1 MCDTVISFACDQLL
15 SLARDHLLP
24 LLKEVTNM
32 IRGVPKEVADMKNEL
47 ESIEDFINNADRLT
61 EAEEDNTRDG
71 IKAKIRQLREASF
84 HIQDVIDEYMI
95 GEGQQPHDPGCA
107 ALLPVTKDFFKTR
120 ILHLQIAYKIQD
132 IKSLVSAMDD
142 TGGKNHGFLQIKSSL
157 TRGSSSSAANENTI
171 LNNLREAPFYIGEA
185 QVVGFEAPRD
195 ELVNLLIDGRKEL
208 TVVSVVGMGGQGKT
222 TLAKQVFDSK
232 EVIGYFDCRVW
243 ITVSRHTVEGL
254 LRDMLQNIYKQ
265 TEEDLPCRISE
276 MDRRSLIDNM
286 RNFLQNKR
294 YIIFFDE
301 VWNEQFWN
309 DIGFSLIDSKKG
321 SRVLITTRKID
332 VAMSCKRSSFF
343 LEVHELK
350 PLSHEKSLELFYKK
364 AFFDLND
371 LNGPCPKNLMNVSS
385 KIVEKC
391 EGLPLAIVAIG
402 GLLSTKERY
411 SHQWERFSENL
422 SSELDNN
429 PSIHVITKILGFSFH
444 DLPYNLKQC
453 FLYFGIFPGNY
464 EVNTM
469 KLIKQWVAEGFVK
482 EETGKT
488 VEEIAEQ
495 YLTELIHR
503 RLVLVSSFSSN
514 SKARSCHVRG
524 LIREMI
530 LDKIQDLSFCNF
542 TQDNE
547 DQSVLS
553 LMTRRLTIS
562 TSSNTLLSRNV
573 ECSNIRSLHVFKN
586 EELPDSFVASIPSK
600 FKLLKVFDFEDVAL
614 HHYVP
619 KNLGDLFHLRYLS
632 FRNTKVRD
640 LPGSIGKLHNL
651 ETLDLRQTMVR
662 KLPKEINKL
671 QKLRHLLAYDMSKGV
686 GYGIQLNDGIGD
698 IASLQMLR
706 EVQADHGGVELITD
720 LERLKQLKMLGL
732 TNVKQEYTEA
742 VCSSINEMQHLEK
755 LYIAAKDK
763 DEVIDFSNFDVSL
776 HKLQKLRLVG
786 KLERFPYWIRE
797 LQNLVKL
804 SLSYSMLT
812 HDPLKSLKDLPN
824 LLCLSI
830 LFCAYE
836 GEHLHFQDEGF
847 KSLKQLVLRRLYNLK
862 SIKIGKG
869 ALSSLEKF
877 KLVNIPQLMEVP
889 SGVYNLPRLVCHI
902 INMTD
907 EFEQSIDRVR
917 GQHRWI
923 IEKVPCVGIVDRSW
937 APENV

>member
-1 MCDTVISFACDQLL
+1 
-15 SLARDHLLP
+15 
-24 LLKEVTNM
+24 M
-32 IRGVPKEVADMKNEL
+32 IRGVPKEVANMKNEL
-47 ESIEDFINNADRLT
+47 ESIEDFINNADRMT

-71 IKAKIRQLREASF
+71 IKVKIRQLREASF
-84 HIQDVIDEYMI
+84 RIQDVIDEYMI
-95 GEGQQPHDPGCA
+95 CEGQQHHDPGCA
-107 ALLPVTKDFFKTR
+107 ALLPEINDFFKTK
-120 ILHLQIAYKIQD
+120 ILCLQIAYKIQD

-185 QVVGFEAPRD
+185 QVVGFEDPRK
-195 ELVNLLIDGRKEL
+195 ELVNLLIEGREEL

-222 TLAKQVFDSK
+222 TLAKIVFDSK
-232 EVIGYFDCRVW
+232 EVIEYFNFRVW
-243 ITVSRHTVEGL
+243 ITVSRHTDEEL

-265 TEEDLPCRISE
+265 TGEDPCEISE
-276 MDRRSLIDNM
+276 MDRKSLIDKV
-286 RNFLQNKR
+286 RDFLQNKR
-294 YIIFFDE
+294 YIILFDE
-301 VWNEQFWN
+301 VWNEQLWN
-309 DIGFSLIDSKKG
+309 DIGFSLIDSKNG

-332 VAMSCKRSSFF
+332 VAVSCKRSSFF

-350 PLSHEKSLELFYKK
+350 PLNHEKSLELFYKK
-364 AFFDLND
+364 AFFDLNG
-371 LNGPCPKNLMNVSS
+371 LCPENLMNVSS

-469 KLIKQWVAEGFVK
+469 RLIKQWVAEGFVK

-514 SKARSCHVRG
+514 SKARSCHVHG

-542 TQDNE
+542 THDNE

-632 FRNTKVRD
+632 FRNTKVRN

-651 ETLDLRQTMVR
+651 ETLDIRQTMVCE
-662 KLPKEINKL
+662 LPKEINKL
-671 QKLRHLLAYDMSKGV
+671 QKLRHLLAYDTSKGV

-698 IASLQMLR
+698 IVSLQTLR
-706 EVQADHGGVELITD
+706 EVEADHGGVELITD
-720 LERLKQLKMLGL
+720 LERLKKLKMLGL

-755 LYIAAKDK
+755 LYIAAINRH
-763 DEVIDFSNFDVSL
+763 EVIDFLNFDVSL
-776 HKLQKLRLVG
+776 PRLQKLRLVG

-812 HDPLKSLKDLPN
+812 HDHDPLKSLKDLPN
-824 LLCLSI
+824 LLYLSI

-877 KLVNIPQLMEVP
+877 KLVNIQQLMEVP
-889 SGVYNLPRLVCHI
+889 SGVYNLPRLKVCHI

-917 GQHRWI
+917 GKHQWI
-923 IEKVPCVGIVDRSW
+923 VEKVPFVGIVDRSW
-937 APENV
+937 

>member
-1 MCDTVISFACDQLL
+1 
-15 SLARDHLLP
+15 
-24 LLKEVTNM
+24 M

-47 ESIEDFINNADRLT
+47 ESIENSINNADRMT

-71 IKAKIRQLREASF
+71 IKVKIRQLREASF
-84 HIQDVIDEYMI
+84 RIQDVIDEYMI
-95 GEGQQPHDPGCA
+95 CEGQQPHDPGCA
-107 ALLPVTKDFFKTR
+107 ALLHETNDFFKTK
-120 ILHLQIAYKIQD
+120 ILRLQIAYKIQD
-132 IKSLVSAMDD
+132 IKSLVSAMKD
-142 TGGKNHGFLQIKSSL
+142 TSGKNHGFLQIKSSL
-157 TRGSSSSAANENTI
+157 TQGSSSSAANENTI

-185 QVVGFEAPRD
+185 QVVGFEAPRV
-195 ELVNLLIDGRKEL
+195 ELVNLLIKGREEL

-222 TLAKQVFDSK
+222 TLAKIVFDSK
-232 EVIGYFDCRVW
+232 EVIEYFDCRVW
-243 ITVSRHTVEGL
+243 ITASRHAVEGF
-254 LRDMLQNIYKQ
+254 LRDILQNIYKQ
-265 TEEDLPCRISE
+265 TGEALPCGISE
-276 MDRRSLIDNM
+276 MDRKSLIDKV
-286 RNFLQNKR
+286 RDFLQNKR
-294 YIIFFDE
+294 YIILFDE

-309 DIGFSLIDSKKG
+309 EIGFSLIDSKKG

-332 VAMSCKRSSFF
+332 VASSCKRSSFF
-343 LEVHELK
+343 LEVHDLK
-350 PLSHEKSLELFYKK
+350 PLNHEKSLELFYKK
-364 AFFDLND
+364 AFFDLKG
-371 LNGPCPKNLMNVSS
+371 LCPENLRDVSS

-411 SHQWERFSENL
+411 SLHEWEKFSDNL
-422 SSELDNN
+422 SLELDNN

-453 FLYFGIFPGNY
+453 FLYFGIFPGNS

-469 KLIKQWVAEGFVK
+469 RLIKQWVAEGFVK
-482 EETGKT
+482 EETGKM

-503 RLVLVSSFSSN
+503 SLVLVSSFSSN
-514 SKARSCHVRG
+514 GKARSCHVHG

-542 TQDNE
+542 AHDNE

-586 EELPDSFVASIPSK
+586 EELPDSFVESIPSK

-614 HHYVP
+614 NQYVP

-632 FRNTKVRD
+632 FRNTKVRN

-698 IASLQMLR
+698 IASLQTLR
-706 EVQADHGGVELITD
+706 EVQADHRGVELITD

-732 TNVKQEYTEA
+732 TNVKKEYTKA
-742 VCSSINEMQHLEK
+742 ICSSIYEMKHLEK
-755 LYIAAKDK
+755 LYIAAIDG
-763 DEVIDFSNFDVSL
+763 DEVIDFLNFDVSL
-776 HKLQKLRLVG
+776 HRLQKLRLVG

-824 LLCLSI
+824 LLYLSI
-830 LFCAYE
+830 LFRAYE

-847 KSLKQLVLRRLYNLK
+847 KSLKQLVFRRLYNLK
-862 SIKIGKG
+862 SIKIGEG

-877 KLVNIPQLMEVP
+877 KLVLIPQLMEVP
-889 SGVYNLPRLVCHI
+889 CGVYNLPRLKVCHI

-907 EFEQSIDRVR
+907 EFEQSIDRVSR
-917 GQHRWI
+917 TTSM
-923 IEKVPCVGIVDRSW
+923 DRREGSICR
-937 APENV
+937 NR

>member
-1 MCDTVISFACDQLL
+1 
-15 SLARDHLLP
+15 
-24 LLKEVTNM
+24 M

-47 ESIEDFINNADRLT
+47 ESIEDFINNADRMT

-95 GEGQQPHDPGCA
+95 CEGQQPHDPGCA
-107 ALLPVTKDFFKTR
+107 ALLPETKDFFKTR
-120 ILHLQIAYKIQD
+120 ILRLQIAYKIQD

-185 QVVGFEAPRD
+185 QVVGFEDPRK
-195 ELVNLLIDGRKEL
+195 ELVNLLIKGREEL

-222 TLAKQVFDSK
+222 TLAKIVFDSK
-232 EVIGYFDCRVW
+232 EVIEYFNFRVW
-243 ITVSRHTVEGL
+243 ITVSRHTDEEL

-265 TEEDLPCRISE
+265 TGEDPCEISE
-276 MDRRSLIDNM
+276 MDRKSLIDKV
-286 RNFLQNKR
+286 RDFLQNKR
-294 YIIFFDE
+294 YIILFDE
-301 VWNEQFWN
+301 VWNEQLWN
-309 DIGFSLIDSKKG
+309 DIGFSLIDSKNG
-321 SRVLITTRKID
+321 SRVLITSRKID
-332 VAMSCKRSSFF
+332 VAVSCKRSSFF

-350 PLSHEKSLELFYKK
+350 PLNHEKSLELFYKK
-364 AFFDLND
+364 AFFDLNG
-371 LNGPCPKNLMNVSS
+371 LCPENLMNVSS

-469 KLIKQWVAEGFVK
+469 RLIKQWVAEGFVK

-514 SKARSCHVRG
+514 SKARSCHVHG

-542 TQDNE
+542 THDNE

-632 FRNTKVRD
+632 FRNTKVRN

-651 ETLDLRQTMVR
+651 ETLDIRQTMVR
-662 KLPKEINKL
+662 ELPKEINKL
-671 QKLRHLLAYDMSKGV
+671 QKLRHLLAYDTSKGV

-698 IASLQMLR
+698 IVSLQTLR
-706 EVQADHGGVELITD
+706 EVEADHGGVELITD
-720 LERLKQLKMLGL
+720 LERLKKLKMLGL

-755 LYIAAKDK
+755 LYIAAINRH
-763 DEVIDFSNFDVSL
+763 EVIDFLNFDVSL
-776 HKLQKLRLVG
+776 PRLQKLRLVG

-824 LLCLSI
+824 LLYLSI

-889 SGVYNLPRLVCHI
+889 SGVYNLPRLKVCHI

-917 GQHRWI
+917 GQHQWI
-923 IEKVPCVGIVDRSW
+923 VEKVPFVGIVDRSW
-937 APENV
+937 

>member
-1 MCDTVISFACDQLL
+1 
-15 SLARDHLLP
+15 
-24 LLKEVTNM
+24 M

-47 ESIEDFINNADRLT
+47 ESIEDFINNADRMT
-61 EAEEDNTRDG
+61 EAEKDNTRDG
-71 IKAKIRQLREASF
+71 IKVKIRQLREASF
-84 HIQDVIDEYMI
+84 RIQDVIDEYMI
-95 GEGQQPHDPGCA
+95 CEGQQPHDPGCA
-107 ALLPVTKDFFKTR
+107 ALLPETNDFFKSK
-120 ILHLQIAYKIQD
+120 ILRLQIAYKIQD
-132 IKSLVSAMDD
+132 IKSLVSAMED
-142 TGGKNHGFLQIKSSL
+142 TSGKNHGFLQTKSSL
-157 TRGSSSSAANENTI
+157 TQGSSSSAANENTI

-185 QVVGFEAPRD
+185 QVVGFEAPGD
-195 ELVNLLIDGRKEL
+195 ELVNLLIKGREEL

-243 ITVSRHTVEGL
+243 ITVSRHTVEGFL
-254 LRDMLQNIYKQ
+254 GDMLQNIYKQ
-265 TEEDLPCRISE
+265 TGEDLPWKISE
-276 MDRRSLIDNM
+276 MDRKSLIDKV
-286 RNFLQNKR
+286 RYFLQNKR
-294 YIIFFDE
+294 YIILFDE

-332 VAMSCKRSSFF
+332 VASSCKRSSFF

-350 PLSHEKSLELFYKK
+350 PLNHEKSLELFYKK
-364 AFFDLND
+364 AFFDLN
-371 LNGPCPKNLMNVSS
+371 GICPENLMNASS

-411 SHQWERFSENL
+411 SLQWERFSENL

-469 KLIKQWVAEGFVK
+469 RLIKQWVAEGFVK
-482 EETGKT
+482 EEKGKT

-503 RLVLVSSFSSN
+503 SLVLVSSFSSN
-514 SKARSCHVRG
+514 SKARSCHVHG

-542 TQDNE
+542 THDNE

-562 TSSNTLLSRNV
+562 TSSNTLLSKNV

-586 EELPDSFVASIPSK
+586 EELPDSFVASIPSNY
-600 FKLLKVFDFEDVAL
+600 KLLKVFDFEDVAL

-632 FRNTKVRD
+632 FRNTKVRN

-662 KLPKEINKL
+662 EIPKEINKL
-671 QKLRHLLAYDMSKGV
+671 QKLRHLLAYDMSEGV

-698 IASLQMLR
+698 IASLQTLR
-706 EVQADHGGVELITD
+706 EVQADHGGVKLITD

-755 LYIAAKDK
+755 LYIAAKNRH
-763 DEVIDFSNFDVSL
+763 EVIDFLNFDVSL

-786 KLERFPYWIRE
+786 KLERFPFWIRE

-804 SLSYSMLT
+804 SLTYSKLT
-812 HDPLKSLKDLPN
+812 RDPLISLKDLPN
-824 LLCLSI
+824 LLYLSI

-836 GEHLHFQDEGF
+836 GEHLHFHDEGF
-847 KSLKQLVLRRLYNLK
+847 KSLKQLVFRRLYNLK
-862 SIKIGKG
+862 SIKIGEG

-889 SGVYNLPRLVCHI
+889 SGVYNLPRLKVCHI

-907 EFEQSIDRVR
+907 VFEQSIDRVR
-917 GQHRWI
+917 GQHQWI
-923 IEKVPCVGIVDRSW
+923 IKKVPFVGIVDRCW
-937 APENV
+937 PRENV